1 MARRTI
7 HRHEGLTDFM
17 SRKFFCAVLLAVAG
31 LMAGCASHKTA
42 KPGMGVSGGHAKQ
55 AGGAVASTILE
66 EMDGG
71 LISGSIGTGLS
82 RRDRRSALEAE
93 YRALEYTPSGQPVTW
108 QNPGSKYRGQVVA
121 GQPYQVGSQNCRQ
134 YTETV
139 FTADASQ
146 TARGAACRNP
156 DGSWTPLD

>member
-1 MARRTI
+1 MAWRTI

-31 LMAGCASHKTA
+31 LTAGCASHRA
-42 KPGMGVSGGHAKQ
+42 PKPGTAVSGSPAKQ
-55 AGGAVASTILE
+55 PGEAVGSTILQ
-66 EMDGG
+66 EMNGG
-71 LISGSIGTGLS
+71 LIRGPIGAGLS

-93 YRALEYTPSGQPVTW
+93 YKALEYTPSGQPVPW
-108 QNPGSKYRGQVVA
+108 QNAGSKYRGQVVA

-134 YTETV
+134 YTDTV
-139 FTADASQ
+139 FTADTSQ

-156 DGSWTPLD
+156 DGSWTPLN